1 MKVCEHLQPQKVF
14 SYFEE
19 ICQIPHGSRNTKEIS
34 DYCVAFAKSQGL
46 KYIQDESNNVII
58 FKDGSKGYENAEP
71 VIIQGHLDM
80 VCEKESDVEIDFQK
94 DGLKLSVDGDFLFAE
109 GTTLGGDD
117 GIAVAYALALLAD
130 DSLEHPPLEVVL
142 TVDEEIGL
150 LGAEAIDLS
159 MLKGRRLL
167 NIDSEEEGIFLTSCA
182 GGLGAACNI
191 PVTRV
196 EEEGVCYEI
205 QVTGLLGG
213 HSGIEI
219 QKERGNGIFLLGRV
233 LCSLGTQIPFSI
245 EHLEGGLKDNA
256 IPRQTTAK
264 ILLESDG
271 REEELMAQIQV
282 LDQELKKEYQT
293 SDPDIAIRCQKL
305 DTGKRSVLQ
314 SSSATKLLFFL
325 RTMPNG
331 VQNMSRDIEGLVE
344 TSLNAGIMQL
354 SEDVFCVRFSVRSSV
369 TSRKY
374 ELADRLVFLTEF
386 LGGEIEINGDY
397 PAWEYNPNSKIRDM
411 IAETYRELFHKEPK
425 VEAVHAGLECGIL
438 SDKIPDLDC
447 ISFGPDMYDVHTPQE
462 RLSISSTARVWE
474 LLVEFLKRLK

>member
-167 NIDSEEEGIFLTSCA
+167 NIDSEEEGIFLTS
-182 GGLGAACNI
+182 
-191 PVTRV
+191 
-196 EEEGVCYEI
+196 
-205 QVTGLLGG
+205 
-213 HSGIEI
+213 
-219 QKERGNGIFLLGRV
+219 
-233 LCSLGTQIPFSI
+233 
-245 EHLEGGLKDNA
+245 
-256 IPRQTTAK
+256 
-264 ILLESDG
+264 
-271 REEELMAQIQV
+271 
-282 LDQELKKEYQT
+282 
-293 SDPDIAIRCQKL
+293 
-305 DTGKRSVLQ
+305 
-314 SSSATKLLFFL
+314 
-325 RTMPNG
+325 
-331 VQNMSRDIEGLVE
+331 
-344 TSLNAGIMQL
+344 
-354 SEDVFCVRFSVRSSV
+354 
-369 TSRKY
+369 
-374 ELADRLVFLTEF
+374 
-386 LGGEIEINGDY
+386 
-397 PAWEYNPNSKIRDM
+397 
-411 IAETYRELFHKEPK
+411 
-425 VEAVHAGLECGIL
+425 
-438 SDKIPDLDC
+438 
-447 ISFGPDMYDVHTPQE
+447 
-462 RLSISSTARVWE
+462 
-474 LLVEFLKRLK
+474 